1 MMIKIIIAQIIVKIV
16 NWAKK
21 ESQKKLISQFPN
33 IDTNV
38 VLGVDC
44 RLTGPKDNIYI
55 GDYTYINA
63 AQLQVGNSSTIKIG
77 CGCAIGYNVSIKSKT
92 HSMSKPTRT
101 SNGDIIH
108 VERDIIIGD
117 ECWIGDNVFIKEG
130 VVLGKG
136 CIVGANSV
144 VTKSFSNN
152 TVIGGVPARIIKRN
166 DG

>member
-1 MMIKIIIAQIIVKIV
+1 MIAQIIIKIM
-16 NWAKK
+16 NWARR

-33 IDTNV
+33 IDDNV

-44 RLTGPKDNIYI
+44 RLTGPKNNIYI
-55 GDYTYINA
+55 GEYTYINA
-63 AQLQVGNSSTIKIG
+63 AQLQVGDRSTIKIG
-77 CGCAIGYNVSIKSKT
+77 CGCAIGYNVNIKSKT

-101 SNGDIIH
+101 SLGDIIH
-108 VERDIIIGD
+108 VEKDIIIGD

-152 TVIGGVPARIIKRN
+152 TVIGGVPARIIKKN
-166 DG
+166 NG

>member
-1 MMIKIIIAQIIVKIV
+1 MIKNLIAQIIVKVV

-33 IDTNV
+33 ISPNV
-38 VLGVDC
+38 VFGVDC
-44 RLTGPKDNIYI
+44 KLTGPKRNIYI

-63 AQLQVGNSSTIKIG
+63 AQLQAGDNSTIKIG
-77 CGCAIGYNVSIKSKT
+77 CGCAIGYNVNIKSKT
-92 HSMSKPTRT
+92 HSLLKPTRT
-101 SNGDIIH
+101 FDGDIIH
-108 VERDIIIGD
+108 VEKDIIIGD

-152 TVIGGVPARIIKRN
+152 NIIAGVPARIIKRN

>member
-1 MMIKIIIAQIIVKIV
+1 MIKTMIARFIVKVI

-33 IDTNV
+33 IGSNV
-38 VLGVDC
+38 ALGVNC
-44 RLTGPKDNIYI
+44 RLTGPKGNICI
-55 GDYTYINA
+55 GDYTYINE
-63 AQLQVGNSSTIKIG
+63 AQLQAGDSSTISIG
-77 CGCAIGYNVSIKSKT
+77 CGCAIGYNVNIKSKT
-92 HSMSKPTRT
+92 HSLLKPTRT
-101 SNGDIIH
+101 SRGDIIH
-108 VERDIIIGD
+108 VEQNIVIGD

-144 VTKSFSNN
+144 VTKSFANN
-152 TVIGGVPARIIKRN
+152 SVIGGVPARIIKRN